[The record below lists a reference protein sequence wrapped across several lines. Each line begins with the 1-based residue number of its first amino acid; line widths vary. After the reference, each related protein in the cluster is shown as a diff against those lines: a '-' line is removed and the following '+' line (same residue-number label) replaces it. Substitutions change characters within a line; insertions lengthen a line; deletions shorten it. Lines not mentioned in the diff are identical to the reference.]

1 MSTELPEPNSVPAP
15 PAPRVIVACPTCM
28 APVELSPEPP
38 SLSDP
43 PLSCPHCGGFV
54 PDDRLLT
61 FTPPPPPS
69 AEPEEPEAEAAPEAA
84 EASTPIENQRVSR
97 GALFRSLGGMV
108 AERGILNK

>member
-1 MSTELPEPNSVPAP
+1 
-15 PAPRVIVACPTCM
+15 M
-28 APVELSPEPP
+28 APVELSSRPP

-43 PLSCPHCGGFV
+43 PLTCSHCGGFV

-61 FTPPPPPS
+61 FIPPPPPS
-69 AEPEEPEAEAAPEAA
+69 AEPETPEGENSADAA
-84 EASTPIENQRVSR
+84 EEPSRIENQRVSR

>member
-1 MSTELPEPNSVPAP
+1 MSTELPEPNTGPAP
-15 PAPRVIVACPTCM
+15 PAPRVVIACPTCM
-28 APVELSPEPP
+28 APVELPP
-38 SLSDP
+38 NPPTLSDP
-43 PLSCPHCGGFV
+43 PHNCPHCGGFV

-69 AEPEEPEAEAAPEAA
+69 AEPDEPVGEAANEPGE
-84 EASTPIENQRVSR
+84 ETTPIENQKVSR